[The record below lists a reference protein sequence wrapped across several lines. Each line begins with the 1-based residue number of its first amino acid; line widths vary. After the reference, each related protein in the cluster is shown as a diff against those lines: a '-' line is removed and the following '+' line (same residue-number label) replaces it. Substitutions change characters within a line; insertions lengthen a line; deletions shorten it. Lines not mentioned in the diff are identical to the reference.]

1 MPYLRS
7 VELVFN
13 LPKVSVL
20 PSPPSSLFAALSSEP
35 DNMAET
41 EYIFMEIARGIK
53 LDDVWLDL
61 REEEISLVLRQL
73 VQLESMS
80 FFPGWRQPSPLAF
93 LKAVQKEVAYLGQF
107 GQPLLLFRRVRRE
120 GYRHQERDP
129 ALGHSRIRHRS
140 TGKLSACSTR
150 LNPAPVRFSLLVYLN
165 VSRFTVKLLKSMTQP
180 WPLLPENFD
189 EVKRNQAKPSG
200 GTPPSSPYP
209 LPLRQ
214 EHGGAQRAPS
224 RSNPVGVLRRRLFH
238 HASW

>member
-80 FFPGWRQPSPLAF
+80 FFPGWRQPVYAQDLS
-93 LKAVQKEVAYLGQF
+93 GW
-107 GQPLLLFRRVRRE
+107 GT
-120 GYRHQERDP
+120 GDP